1 MSILEEAAVV
11 PRKGATLELA
21 VLGLLQETPLHGYE
35 LRKRLNLL
43 LGWTRLLSYGSLYP
57 ALKRMLR
64 AGWIT
69 EVATSNA
76 VSRRQRIVYQI
87 TPAGTEFFASEIT
100 EAGPAAWEDETF
112 NMRFA
117 FFSRTDAGV
126 RLRILEGRRS
136 RLQERLDR
144 AQALHGEDD
153 RYVSELR
160 RHSIESVER
169 EVRWLNDLIEAER
182 SNADRAGARKP
193 AKARPV
199 GKVTPARRVAAPP
212 TAGTAQAAPAAAP
225 PPAPA
230 TTPAA
235 TPATT
240 PAVAAETTEIS

>member
-1 MSILEEAAVV
+1 V

-87 TPAGTEFFASEIT
+87 TPAGTEFFTSEIT

-126 RLRILEGRRS
+126 RLRILEGRRA

-144 AQALHGEDD
+144 ARALHGEDD

-169 EVRWLNDLIEAER
+169 EVRWLTDLIETER
-182 SNADRAGARKP
+182 SSADRAGRHP
-193 AKARPV
+193 VKARPAT
-199 GKVTPARRVAAPP
+199 KAASSRRVTAPP
-212 TAGTAQAAPAAAP
+212 AGGTTPVAP
-225 PPAPA
+225 PPH
-230 TTPAA
+230 
-235 TPATT
+235 T
-240 PAVAAETTEIS
+240 PAVAPAPRNKPSNKPST